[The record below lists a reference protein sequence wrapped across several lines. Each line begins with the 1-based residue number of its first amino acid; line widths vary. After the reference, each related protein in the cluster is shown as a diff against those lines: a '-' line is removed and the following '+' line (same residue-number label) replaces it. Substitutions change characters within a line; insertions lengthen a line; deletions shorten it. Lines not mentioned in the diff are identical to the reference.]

1 MYQHSR
7 PVKLARL
14 PPPDSSKRRLPA
26 KNMMKKAVFLNMRAV
41 VC

>member
-26 KNMMKKAVFLNMRAV
+26 KNMMKKTVFLNIRLMIH
-41 VC
+41 